1 MTTKELEATQV
12 GKIVAEQPGVARIF
26 EKHKIDYCCQGATT
40 LVEACNR
47 KKLDLAQVVDEI
59 QQVVSLQNQRDET
72 DWTVAPLAK
81 LLRNIVDI
89 HHNFLR
95 TELPR
100 ISALAAKVNKVHG
113 ENHPELAEV
122 LAKYESMRA
131 ELESHMLK
139 EERVLFPAIEM
150 MEVRQ
155 ISGSFPFGSVA
166 NPIDMME
173 HEHAEVGTA
182 LKTLRELTGDFT
194 PTAEACTT
202 WRVMLEALENLEQD
216 LHRHIHKENNIL
228 FPRAIEL
235 EAAVR

>member
-1 MTTKELEATQV
+1 MATQQLEMTHV

-40 LVEACNR
+40 LIDACKR
-47 KKLDLAQVVDEI
+47 KKVDLTQVMDEI
-59 QQVVSLQNQRDET
+59 RQVVSLQNKHDET
-72 DWTVAPLAK
+72 DWTAAPLAE
-81 LLRNIVDI
+81 LVRNIVDT

-100 ISALAAKVNKVHG
+100 ISALVAKVNKVHG
-113 ENHPELAEV
+113 ENHSELAEV
-122 LAKYESMRA
+122 ASTFEAMRA

-139 EERVLFPAIEM
+139 EERVLFPAIDM

-155 ISGSFPFGSVA
+155 IAGSFPFGSVA

-173 HEHAEVGTA
+173 LEHDEVGAA
-182 LKTLRELTGDFT
+182 LRKLRELTGDFT
-194 PTAEACTT
+194 PSPEACTT

-216 LHRHIHKENNIL
+216 IHQHIHKENNIL